1 MTDPAKSPGLP
12 ADPLAGSEAGRSS
25 SLSPWVADYVT
36 NMLGQAQGLAGE
48 GYQAYGGPLTA
59 GASDLQKQAFQGLA
73 GLTLPTAAQTTYTP
87 QTFTAQQAQNY
98 MNPYLSA
105 MLEPQLADI
114 RRQAGIQRVEDM
126 GKLTRAGAYGG
137 GRQAVMES
145 LGNEAALRQIAKT
158 TGEGYK
164 SAFDKAMEQFNIEQ
178 NRGMAA
184 AKQAGD
190 YGLAALGAQMKGGEL
205 QRNIE
210 AEGIAA
216 DLGEFQKQR
225 EFPYKQLE
233 FQKSML
239 KDLPIQTQS
248 YSYNAPSELNQLVG
262 VASQLGV
269 MAENPVVQQMV
280 KDLFGID
287 LAQIFKKPPG

>member
-1 MTDPAKSPGLP
+1 
-12 ADPLAGSEAGRSS
+12 
-25 SLSPWVADYVT
+25 
-36 NMLGQAQGLAGE
+36 
-48 GYQAYGGPLTA
+48 
-59 GASDLQKQAFQGLA
+59 
-73 GLTLPTAAQTTYTP
+73 
-87 QTFTAQQAQNY
+87 
-98 MNPYLSA
+98 
-105 MLEPQLADI
+105 
-114 RRQAGIQRVEDM
+114 
-126 GKLTRAGAYGG
+126 
-137 GRQAVMES
+137 
-145 LGNEAALRQIAKT
+145 
-158 TGEGYK
+158 
-164 SAFDKAMEQFNIEQ
+164 
-178 NRGMAA
+178 
-184 AKQAGD
+184 
-190 YGLAALGAQMKGGEL
+190 MKGGEL

-287 LAQIFKKPPG
+287 LAQIFKTPG